1 VEEKFVNELLAPGGS
16 LEMVEAVFEKG
27 ADAVYVGSK
36 GFSRRKSAWELEDSK
51 VREAVRIAG
60 RFGGKVRIA
69 LNAEVPRD
77 KAMVLLGK
85 IAKYAS
91 WGAEGIIV
99 KTPFVMQM
107 ARDNFPELV
116 IHASVGCNI
125 QTREQIA
132 EYVGYGATQVVAST
146 EIKTVEQL
154 SGFKSAADSLG
165 VATEVLIHGN
175 RCVGGVGN
183 CSFHELIGDS
193 YIERRCRDEDGNE
206 IIEFEGWPDRS
217 GSCFRLCMLTD
228 EQRRKVLGQRGKKPE
243 EIESISERIR
253 RNPNVA
259 FVVSGEELWKY
270 MDLGL
275 HTLKVQGREYPVD
288 LVSRMIYIY
297 RSLIRAW
304 SAGARHDDPGLL
316 VLWQELEEIRK
327 DRDRMRMKNTAEL
340 HRHIKG
346 L

>member
-1 VEEKFVNELLAPGGS
+1 MVIEVFLSGKEKFVNELLAPGGS

-36 GFSRRKSAWELEDSK
+36 GFSRRKSAWELEDSQI
-51 VREAVRIAG
+51 REAIRIAN

-69 LNAEVPRD
+69 INAEVPRE

-165 VATEVLIHGN
+165 VAAEVLIHGN

-183 CSFHELIGDS
+183 CSFHELISDS
-193 YIERRCRDEDGNE
+193 YI
-206 IIEFEGWPDRS
+206 
-217 GSCFRLCMLTD
+217 
-228 EQRRKVLGQRGKKPE
+228 QR
-243 EIESISERIR
+243 
-253 RNPNVA
+253 
-259 FVVSGEELWKY
+259 
-270 MDLGL
+270 
-275 HTLKVQGREYPVD
+275 TL
-288 LVSRMIYIY
+288 
-297 RSLIRAW
+297 
-304 SAGARHDDPGLL
+304 PG
-316 VLWQELEEIRK
+316 
-327 DRDRMRMKNTAEL
+327 
-340 HRHIKG
+340 
-346 L
+346 

>member
-1 VEEKFVNELLAPGGS
+1 VNELLAPGGS
-16 LEMVEAVFEKG
+16 LEMVEANFEKG

-36 GFSRRKSAWELEDSK
+36 GFSRRKSVWELEDSK
-51 VREAVRIAG
+51 VREAVQIAS
-60 RFGGKVRIA
+60 RFGGKLRIA
-69 LNAEVPRD
+69 VNAEVHRD

-91 WGAEGIIV
+91 WGAEGVIV

-107 ARDNFPELV
+107 VRDNFPELV

-125 QTREQIA
+125 QTREQMA
-132 EYVGYGATQVVAST
+132 EYVAYGATQVVAST

-154 SGFKSAADSLG
+154 ASFKSASDSLG
-165 VATEVLIHGN
+165 VGAEVLIHGN

-183 CSFHELIGDS
+183 CSFHELISDS
-193 YIERRCRDEDGNE
+193 YIQSRCRDEEGNE

-243 EIESISERIR
+243 EIESINERIR

-270 MDLGL
+270 MDLGV

-304 SAGARHDDPGLL
+304 RAGARHDEPDLIG
-316 VLWQELEEIRK
+316 LWQELEEIRK
-327 DRDRMRMKNTAEL
+327 DRDRMRMRSTSEL

>member
-1 VEEKFVNELLAPGGS
+1 MNELLAPGGS

-36 GFSRRKSAWELEDSK
+36 GFSRRKSAWELEDSQ
-51 VREAVRIAG
+51 VREAIQIAKG
-60 RFGGKVRIA
+60 FGGKVRIA
-69 LNAEVPRD
+69 INAEVPRE

-99 KTPFVMQM
+99 RTPFVMQM

-146 EIKTVEQL
+146 QIRTVEQL
-154 SGFKSAADSLG
+154 SSFKSAADCLG

-183 CSFHELIGDS
+183 CQLHELISDS
-193 YIERRCRDEDGNE
+193 YVENRCRDEDGNE

-217 GSCFRLCMLTD
+217 GSCFRICLLTD
-228 EQRRKVLGQRGKKPE
+228 EQRRKVLGQRGKKVE
-243 EIESISERIR
+243 EIEFINERIR

-259 FVVSGEELWKY
+259 FVISGEEFWKY

-275 HTLKVQGREYPVD
+275 RTLKVQGREYAVD
-288 LVSRMIYIY
+288 LVGRMIYIY
-297 RSLIRAW
+297 RSLIEAW
-304 SAGARHDDPGLL
+304 RGGKRHSEPGLL
-316 VLWQELEEIRK
+316 ALRQELEEIRNE
-327 DRDRMRMKNTAEL
+327 RDRMRMKGTAVL
-340 HRHIKG
+340 HRNIKG